1 MSNKPPFNAYGEK
14 QIGNRRTALIRIGAA
29 WPHEKGKGFTI
40 QVDAMP
46 LHFDGRIVVLEA
58 DRDDQPSE
66 APESDAGERE
76 VF

>member
-29 WPHEKGKGFTI
+29 WPHEKGNGFTI

-46 LHFDGRIVVLEA
+46 LNFDGRIVVLEA
-58 DRDDQPSE
+58 DRDEQPDTQG
-66 APESDAGERE
+66 DAGERE
-76 VF
+76 AF